1 MRKITLFFFMLSLSL
16 QTLTAQDVVHYESEH
31 ASFDI
36 QPEVSSAAKGDSF
49 WLRITVTPNQDWQH
63 LWTNSGSIGAAPK
76 LLWTS
81 PQGINIGVPK
91 FPAPSIIYIN
101 DNRAYGYTGAIN
113 VLVPVEVLET
123 YEPTD
128 LSISLLADWAFCKTT
143 CQTDDV
149 SLNLSIP
156 IGETV
161 YRSQVED
168 KFSQARAMLPSTSYW
183 SAEMQSD
190 NDEMLL
196 LVHMSEDEMASIDT
210 AEFYPNG
217 DGVLQY
223 GAAQKS
229 AKEQAGLLIRSDR
242 DAVAPMAAD
251 LSGILAIKDKSGKTI
266 YYSQEP
272 VPSAFLKQDMPVE
285 QIDMSVVELILYAVL
300 GGIILNLMPCV
311 FPVLSLKALALL
323 RSHKSHKGEGW
334 AYTAGILTSFALI
347 GAIILFVRAGGE
359 TIGWGF
365 QLQEPLFVAAMVF
378 ILVAVGLSLSGLYTI
393 RLGIE
398 GTGQSLTESNDK
410 KGSFFTGVLAALV
423 ATPCT
428 APFMASAIGYAI
440 TQPMYITM
448 LGFLSLGFGLA
459 LPFLLL
465 SYFPILSNILPKPGA
480 WMEKIKEALAFPMYI
495 TAAWLIWVFT
505 NQVGSDA
512 ALMLLIGLILFA
524 FAIWLWQQTK
534 SRLAHIGSI
543 IFIIVS
549 FVLAMPPS
557 NDTANTDI
565 LDGEPYSD
573 ARLNELRK
581 DGRRIFVY
589 FSADWCITCKVNEQ
603 VSLYKEENRKLVTER
618 NIAILKGDWTN
629 RNETIAKVLAR
640 HNRMGVPLYLY
651 YASGADKPIIL
662 PEILTPYSLTD
673 IFKDN

>member
-1 MRKITLFFFMLSLSL
+1 MRKIISIVFMLLLPL
-16 QTLTAQDVVHYESEH
+16 QTLAAQDIDHYESDH
-31 ASFDI
+31 ASFEM
-36 QPEVSSAAKGDSF
+36 QSEVSSVAKGDSF
-49 WLRITVTPNQDWQH
+49 WLTITVTPKQGWQH
-63 LWTNSGSIGAAPK
+63 FWKNSGSIGASPK
-76 LLWTS
+76 LTWSDTH
-81 PQGINIGVPK
+81 GIIIGDAQ
-91 FPAPSIIYIN
+91 FPAPSIISVSGSE
-101 DNRAYGYTGAIN
+101 AYGYTGAIN
-113 VLVPVEVLET
+113 VLVPVEVSEN
-123 YEPTD
+123 YDFEVID
-128 LSISLLADWAFCKTT
+128 INFSVDWGFCNTT
-143 CQTDDV
+143 CQTDNV
-149 SLNLSIP
+149 PLSLSLP

-161 YRSQVED
+161 YSPQAENT
-168 KFSQARAMLPSTSYW
+168 FSQARARLPNTSYW

-196 LVHMSEDEMASIDT
+196 LIHMSEDEMATIGV
-210 AEFYPNG
+210 AEFYPNS
-217 DGVLQY
+217 DGVLHY
-223 GAAQKS
+223 GAEQKS
-229 AKEQAGLLIRSDR
+229 TKGQGGLLIRSGR
-242 DAVAPMAAD
+242 DAITPMATD
-251 LSGILAIKDKSGKTI
+251 LSGILAIKDKSGKTA
-266 YYSQEP
+266 YYVQDAD
-272 VPSAFLKQDMPVE
+272 PSALLKNLMPVE
-285 QIDMSVVELILYAVL
+285 QIEMSVFELILFAVL

-334 AYTAGILTSFALI
+334 AYTAGILTSFGLI
-347 GAIILFVRAGGE
+347 GSIILFIRAGGE

-378 ILVAVGLSLSGLYTI
+378 ILVAVGLSLSGLFTM

-398 GTGQSLTESNDK
+398 GAGQSLTESNGM

-440 TQPMYITM
+440 TQPSYITM

-465 SYFPILSNILPKPGA
+465 SYFPILSKILPKPGA

-512 ALMLLIGLILFA
+512 ALMLLIGIVLFA
-524 FAIWLWQQTK
+524 FAIWLWQQSPSK
-534 SRLAHIGSI
+534 LVHIGSI
-543 IFIIVS
+543 IFIIS
-549 FVLAMPPS
+549 AFVLAMPPS

-573 ARLNELRK
+573 ARLNELRN
-581 DGRRIFVY
+581 DGRRVFVY

-603 VSLYKEENRKLVTER
+603 VSLYREENRKLVTDR

-662 PEILTPYSLTD
+662 PEILTPNSLTD
-673 IFKDN
+673 IFRDK

>member
-1 MRKITLFFFMLSLSL
+1 MRKITSLFFILLLSVH
-16 QTLTAQDVVHYESEH
+16 TLAAQDNGHNVSDH
-31 ASFDI
+31 ASFEM
-36 QPEVSSAAKGDSF
+36 QPEVSSVAKGDSF
-49 WLRITVTPNQDWQH
+49 WLTITVTPKQGWQH
-63 LWTNSGSIGAAPK
+63 FWTNSGSSAASPA
-76 LLWTS
+76 LLWS
-81 PQGINIGVPK
+81 GNHGIIFGDAQ
-91 FPAPSIIYIN
+91 FPAPSVITVGGSQ
-101 DNRAYGYTGAIN
+101 AYGYTSAIN
-113 VLVPVEVLET
+113 VLVPVEVSEN
-123 YEPTD
+123 YEFTS
-128 LSISLLADWAFCKTT
+128 LNISLSADWSFCNAT
-143 CQTDDV
+143 CQTETI
-149 SLNLSIP
+149 SLSFSLP

-161 YRSQVED
+161 YRPQSENT
-168 KFSQARAMLPSTSYW
+168 FSQARTKLPDTSFW

-210 AEFYPNG
+210 AEFYPNS
-217 DGVLQY
+217 DGILHY
-223 GAAQKS
+223 GSTQKITKGKS
-229 AKEQAGLLIRSDR
+229 GLLIRSDR
-242 DAVAPMAAD
+242 DAMAPMATD
-251 LSGILAIKDKSGKTI
+251 LSGILAIKDKSGKTV
-266 YYSQEP
+266 YYSQEAA
-272 VPSAFLKQDMPVE
+272 PSALLKNAMPLE
-285 QIDMSVVELILYAVL
+285 QIEMSVLQLILFALL
-300 GGIILNLMPCV
+300 GGMILNLMPCV

-323 RSHKSHKGEGW
+323 KSHKSHKGEGW
-334 AYTAGILTSFALI
+334 AYTAGILTSFSLI
-347 GAIILFVRAGGE
+347 GAIILFIRSGGE
-359 TIGWGF
+359 TVGWGF

-378 ILVAVGLSLSGLYTI
+378 VLVAVGLSLSGLYTI

-398 GTGQSLTESNDK
+398 GAGQSLTESNDK

-448 LGFLSLGFGLA
+448 IGFISLGFGLA

-480 WMEKIKEALAFPMYI
+480 WMEKLKEALAFPMYI

-512 ALMLLIGLILFA
+512 ALMLLIGVILFT
-524 FAIWLWQQTK
+524 FAIWIWQQTK
-534 SRLAHIGSI
+534 SKLAHISSI
-543 IFIIVS
+543 IFIIIS

-557 NDTANTDI
+557 NDTTSTDV

-573 ARLNELRK
+573 MRLDELKK
-581 DGRRIFVY
+581 DGRRVFVY

-603 VSLYKEENRKLVTER
+603 ISLYREENRKLVAER

-651 YASGADKPIIL
+651 YASGADKPLIL
-662 PEILTPYSLTD
+662 PEILTPNSLTE
-673 IFKDN
+673 IFRNN